1 MQSNLL
7 LIPLHLKWKKI
18 QGLFKDLHRNSRTFQ
33 GKMAFKDFSRTH
45 PEIQGLSSISHEK
58 PNTLFSL
65 TSSVM
70 TLLEELISQGS
81 KMSMLSLN
89 LFKPRYM
96 ELQVSLLMNTSFTT
110 GPKEQMSLSKN
121 FFIDL

>member
-45 PEIQGLSSISHEK
+45 PEIQGLFK
-58 PNTLFSL
+58 TVRTLLIHVHVPSNGSVL
-65 TSSVM
+65 TSQHSA
-70 TLLEELISQGS
+70 G
-81 KMSMLSLN
+81 N
-89 LFKPRYM
+89 LF
-96 ELQVSLLMNTSFTT
+96 
-110 GPKEQMSLSKN
+110 
-121 FFIDL
+121 

>member
-45 PEIQGLSSISHEK
+45 PEIQGLFK
-58 PNTLFSL
+58 TVRTLIHIKLSWKRNNSNFA
-65 TSSVM
+65 V
-70 TLLEELISQGS
+70 LEIREIHACINA
-81 KMSMLSLN
+81 KIEIAN
-89 LFKPRYM
+89 
-96 ELQVSLLMNTSFTT
+96 
-110 GPKEQMSLSKN
+110 N
-121 FFIDL
+121 FNF